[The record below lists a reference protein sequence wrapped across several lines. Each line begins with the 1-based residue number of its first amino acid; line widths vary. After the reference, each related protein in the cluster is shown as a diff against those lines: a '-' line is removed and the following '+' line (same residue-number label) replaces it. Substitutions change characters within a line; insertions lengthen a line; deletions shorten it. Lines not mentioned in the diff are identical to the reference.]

1 MFKTEFQSTA
11 LLAENASRPASSLG
25 LTEIAGYR
33 LEQRIGVGGFG
44 EVWKAVGP
52 GGFLKAVKILFG
64 NLTGP
69 QAETELKSLSR
80 MRELRHPF
88 LLNIERVEV
97 SDGRVIVVS
106 ELADRSLEDRYREAV
121 SGGLRGIPRD
131 ELIGYL
137 RDAADALDF
146 MSEQHG
152 LQHLDIKPENLLLQ
166 GNHAKVGDFGLTK
179 SLTAVGHSM
188 VNGFTPLYAPPEL
201 FDGRPDR
208 GSDQYSLAI
217 VYQMMLTGQPPF
229 NGRSAAQLTSQ
240 HLKSPP
246 DLTALH
252 PSDRAV
258 VARALSKNPRTRFA
272 SCRQFIDELA
282 RRRFASP
289 SGNRSANPVEP
300 SPEST
305 LTALVDAGTVATRK
319 SRLLPPV
326 IPLRPPTDVKREN
339 WFARPT
345 VFVGVGGLGIRA
357 VEMLQEKLH
366 HTFPNATLP
375 AVRFLCIDAD
385 SEVLDAVTRRTTQ
398 GIKSSL
404 ETICTPLR
412 SSHDYRKSS
421 NDHLSWLSRR
431 WLFNIPRSGKVEGM
445 RPLGRLAFV
454 DHEENVRRQIEKN
467 LDVVFR
473 PDSIQTM
480 ANETKLSCSLDGID
494 FVVIGATSGGSSSGC
509 LIDVGFLIKSIIAEK
524 RLPPCQVSAFLLHG
538 TSNGRQ
544 AADMQDANTLSFLK
558 ELQYFNLPGVQRVI
572 SKGRSVSGAPF
583 DAAWMLH
590 LGDDLTSLEYNR
602 GLNSLSQYLEL
613 RTMSPARCDMD
624 AWKAAES
631 QSGADHS
638 EMHFRTFGLSVV
650 ESDMWEM
657 ANGEAGRICAALV
670 NRWLSSDTVEK
681 FGNYSQASPELVALI
696 SELSLTS
703 EGVIDLMPRLLN
715 SDRSRRIDE
724 YAASLAGR
732 VVSSGSTQDIPG
744 TVAALLT
751 HDTAAHGQENPIT
764 SVIESIR
771 RDLSS
776 GMNQSFVRIERHV
789 LQCLD
794 GRGRFAAAERD
805 LRLLLASVETAVATS
820 GRQKSDLQQAFTDLC
835 DSMGKPSVDGPSAGM
850 AKAFSRQYCMLL
862 VCQTVCQ
869 NISNHLKTLREYVSR
884 YHSDQLAPLRAR
896 IQTLASKLSSTTSS
910 VPDPILQ
917 GFETFLLSGDKFQL
931 SSLRMREASASD
943 VSMLT
948 SLGANFLF
956 LSAGGAAAE
965 KTQATPDSFPAASRP
980 VLRNVG
986 GGQRVLAALPAL
998 TPEGTWKSALVNEF
1012 GQCVSIVP
1020 MERRDITV
1028 VCETEGIAV
1037 STVLESISQ
1046 LKPEIEEIANRVH
1059 SRQDIQW

>member
-1 MFKTEFQSTA
+1 MLKTEVQSTA
-11 LLAENASRPASSLG
+11 LLSENSSRPASSLG

-52 GGFLKAVKILFG
+52 GGFMKAVKILFG

-97 SDGRVIVVS
+97 ADGRVIVVS
-106 ELADRSLEDRYREAV
+106 ELADRSLEDRFREAV
-121 SGGLRGIPRD
+121 TTGQRGIPRD

-179 SLTAVGHSM
+179 SLAAAGHSM
-188 VNGFTPLYAPPEL
+188 VSGFTPLYAPPEL

-229 NGRSAAQLTSQ
+229 NGRSPAQLTSQ

-246 DLTALH
+246 DLTSLH

-272 SCRQFIDELA
+272 NCRQFIDELA

-289 SGNRSANPVEP
+289 AGLRSSAAVEP
-300 SPEST
+300 IVDAS
-305 LTALVDAGTVATRK
+305 LTALVDSTAVATRK
-319 SRLLPPV
+319 SKLLPPV
-326 IPLRPPTDVKREN
+326 MPLRPPANVKRDQ
-339 WFARPT
+339 WFIRPT
-345 VFVGVGGLGIRA
+345 VFVGVGGLGLRA
-357 VEMLQEKLH
+357 VEMLQERLNH
-366 HTFPNATLP
+366 AFPNASLP
-375 AVRFLCIDAD
+375 AFRFIGIDAD
-385 SEVLDAVTRRTTQ
+385 MEPLDALSRRTAQ
-398 GIKSSL
+398 GIKSTL
-404 ETICTPLR
+404 DIVRTPLR
-412 SSHDYRKSS
+412 SSHEYRKSS
-421 NDHLSWLSRR
+421 GDHLSWLSRR

-454 DHEENVRRQIEKN
+454 DHEDKVRSQVERSLEA
-467 LDVVFR
+467 VFR
-473 PDSIQTM
+473 AEAVQQM
-480 ANETKLSCSLDGID
+480 ANETQLSCSLDGID

-509 LIDVGFLIKSIIAEK
+509 LIDVGFMLKSIIAEK

-544 AADMQDANTLSFLK
+544 VADMQDANTLSFLK
-558 ELQYFNLPGVQRVI
+558 ELQHFNLPGVQRVV

-583 DAAWMLH
+583 DSAWMLH

-613 RTMSPARCDMD
+613 RTVSPARCDMD
-624 AWKAAES
+624 AWKAAEA
-631 QSGADHS
+631 QGGPNDS
-638 EMHFRTFGLSVV
+638 EMHFRTFGLSLV
-650 ESDMWEM
+650 ESGMWEM
-657 ANGEAGRICAALV
+657 ANGEAGRISSALLS
-670 NRWLSSDTVEK
+670 RWLNSEPAEK
-681 FGNYSQASPELVALI
+681 VGVHLAASPELTTLI
-696 SELSLTS
+696 TDLSLTS
-703 EGVIDLMPRLLN
+703 EGVIDLMPRLLTP
-715 SDRSRRIDE
+715 DRSRKIDE
-724 YAASLAGR
+724 YAGSLSGRLQANGPLADVPGAVAGLL
-732 VVSSGSTQDIPG
+732 TQD
-744 TVAALLT
+744 
-751 HDTAAHGQENPIT
+751 TATYGQDNPIT

-771 RDLSS
+771 RDLSN
-776 GMNQSFVRIERHV
+776 GVNQSFVRIEKHI

-794 GRGRFAAAERD
+794 GRGRFAGAERD
-805 LRLLLASVETAVATS
+805 LRLLLTAVETAVATS

-835 DSMGKPSVDGPSAGM
+835 DSWSKQSSDGPSVGAV
-850 AKAFSRQYCMLL
+850 KAFSRQYCMLL

-869 NISNHLKTLREYVSR
+869 TISNQMKSLREYISR
-884 YHSDQLAPLRAR
+884 YHADQLAPLRVR
-896 IQTLASKLSSTTSS
+896 IQALLEKLGTVS
-910 VPDPILQ
+910 VPVPEPILQ
-917 GFETFLLSGDKFQL
+917 GFETFLLSGEKFQL
-931 SSLRMREASASD
+931 STLRSRDASASD
-943 VSMLT
+943 VASLT

-956 LSAGGAAAE
+956 LSAGGAASE
-965 KTQATPDSFPAASRP
+965 NSPRTPDSFPAASRP
-980 VLRNVG
+980 NLRNVG
-986 GGQRVLAALPAL
+986 GGQRVLAALPVH

-1012 GQCVSIVP
+1012 GQCVTIVP
-1020 MERRDITV
+1020 MQRRDITV
-1028 VCETEGIAV
+1028 VCETEGISV
-1037 STVLESISQ
+1037 TSVLEAISQ
-1046 LKPEIEEIANRVH
+1046 LKPEIDEISNRVH